1 MTALLGLPPTPAL
14 AATVVAAVVA
24 IGGARATELGTWYR
38 ELRKPTWQPP
48 DWLFGPV
55 WTLVYICCIWSVSTA
70 WPALPSASRPAYL
83 ALWGV
88 NVAANLWWSVL
99 FFRRRRPDWALREV
113 ALLWLSIVAVM
124 AASWSPAPAA
134 ALQLLPY
141 LLWVSFASVLNA
153 AIVRLNAPFPDS

>member
-1 MTALLGLPPTPAL
+1 MIGLPSAPTFV
-14 AATVVAAVVA
+14 ATVVAIVVA
-24 IGGARATELGTWYR
+24 TAGARATELGVWYR

-55 WTLVYICCIWSVSTA
+55 WTLVYGFCVWSVATA
-70 WPALPSASRPAYL
+70 WPALAPSPRTAFLVAWGINIL
-83 ALWGV
+83 A
-88 NVAANLWWSVL
+88 NVWWSVL

-113 ALLWLSIVAVM
+113 ALLWLSIVGVM
-124 AASWSPAPAA
+124 VVTWPAAPAA

-153 AIVRLNAPFPDS
+153 AVVRLNAPFSGP